1 MDWTFT
7 DEHMEA
13 ARKIV
18 AKLDAARSS
27 GDSVPEFHIIAQC
40 IADYEDGN

>member
-27 GDSVPEFHIIAQC
+27 GGSVPEIHIIAQG
-40 IADYEDGN
+40 IADFEGGD